1 MRTGLRGVCSDPPGA
16 RYAPLAA
23 PAAALEARLMP
34 AYPAAPTTSTSM
46 SVRPHIAATYLS
58 NSRLGPR
65 LPGNADGRARLYL
78 LKVPKPGTV

>member
-1 MRTGLRGVCSDPPGA
+1 VAVLK
-16 RYAPLAA
+16 
-23 PAAALEARLMP
+23 ARLIP
-34 AYPAAPTTSTSM
+34 AYPTAPTTSVSM

-65 LPGNADGRARLYL
+65 LLGNADGRARLYF